1 MDPLK
6 TKLDALLREEQVELA
21 LMCATIIL
29 GIRRG
34 IGPCG
39 LSDFNTPWGKAPESK
54 EEEAFQDLVW
64 IHKVLPPHATFDPV
78 KAKQG
83 FYSRMRWKRQ
93 DEFYSSYVPEEEKEE
108 VIRHI
113 PKIFNPRT
121 KPQTSLKKIR
131 RKLSEENHVF

>member
-39 LSDFNTPWGKAPESK
+39 VSDFNTPWGKAPESK
-54 EEEAFQDLVW
+54 EEEAHQDLVW
-64 IHKVLPPHATFDPV
+64 IHKVLPPNDQFDPE
-78 KAKQG
+78 KAKRG
-83 FYSRMRWKRQ
+83 FYTKMRWKRQ
-93 DEFYSSYVPEEEKEE
+93 DEFWSEYDPDQKTQ
-108 VIRHI
+108 RHI
-113 PKIFNPRT
+113 PKIFNPRPT
-121 KPQTSLKKIR
+121 PKPKTLKAIR
-131 RKLSEENHVF
+131 RQLAEGKHV